1 MAQSNRILL
10 VDNSPFFLN
19 ILREAIQAKCNFE
32 AEILTASSRAEANY
46 YIEHSQDWLV
56 VVSGYELPDA
66 TRGELIKDTLRHNIP
81 VIVLTSTATDSDRER
96 ALQLNIV
103 DYFPKDVNCFSDVAG
118 LIDQLK
124 DNNRHKIL
132 IIDDSPAFC
141 GFAHRLLSSQNYRVS
156 TCNTASEAIDIIKEQ
171 TDITL
176 TLIDYIL
183 PDLDGSQLIPR
194 IRKIRDANSLPI
206 ISISAFNEKSIA
218 ARMIKSGANDFLLKP
233 IDHEELLLRIRN
245 SLKLQDQF
253 NQTEKARIEAQ
264 RANEAKSYFL
274 SRISHELR
282 TPLNAI
288 IGFSQLLATD
298 DGLNEEQRDCIDEID
313 HASGHLLH
321 LINEVLDLSHIESGN
336 IELHLG
342 PVNVHQLAS
351 DTCSMLQSL
360 ADKQNIMLTLSEL
373 SEPNSDKILT
383 DPHRLKQILINLI
396 SNGIKYNKPN
406 GQLNINITPQADKIC
421 IDICD
426 TGVGI
431 PPDRLDSLFDPF
443 TRAHTDKYNIEGN
456 GLGLSICLRLIQLLA
471 GKIRVQSEVNKGS
484 TFSIELPYEPP
495 VSLIE
500 NGNTTTTRLSPISS
514 GFRQVI

>member
-19 ILREAIQAKCNFE
+19 ILREAIQAKCSFD
-32 AEILTASSRAEANY
+32 AEVLTASSRAEANH

-66 TRGELIKDTLRHNIP
+66 VRGELIKDTLRHNIP

-124 DNNRHKIL
+124 DNNHHKIL
-132 IIDDSPAFC
+132 IVDDSPAFC
-141 GFAHRLLSSQNYRVS
+141 GFAHRLLSSQNYQVT
-156 TCNTASEAIDIIKEQ
+156 TCNTATEALEIIKEQ

-194 IRKIRDANSLPI
+194 IRKIRDTNSLPI
-206 ISISAFNEKSIA
+206 ISISAFNEKNIA

-298 DGLNEEQRDCIDEID
+298 DELNEEQQDCVGEID
-313 HASGHLLH
+313 HASNHLLH
-321 LINEVLDLSHIESGN
+321 LINEVLDLSHIESGSL
-336 IELHLG
+336 ELHLG
-342 PVNVHQLAS
+342 PINVHELAS
-351 DTCSMLQSL
+351 DTCNMLQSL
-360 ADKQNIMLTLSEL
+360 ADKQNITLIISEAPKL
-373 SEPNSDKILT
+373 DSDKILT

-406 GQLNINITPQADKIC
+406 GQLY
-421 IDICD
+421 IDIKPLEERLRIEIRD
-426 TGVGI
+426 TGIGI
-431 PPDRLDSLFDPF
+431 PEDRLDSLFDPF
-443 TRAHTDKYNIEGN
+443 TRAHADKYKVEGS
-456 GLGLSICLRLIQLLA
+456 GLGLSICLRLIQLLS
-471 GKIRVQSEVNKGS
+471 GTIEVHSEVNQGS
-484 TFSIELPYEPP
+484 TFSLELPYEPP
-495 VSLIE
+495 ASLLEE
-500 NGNTTTTRLSPISS
+500 NDNPTSSPTIS